1 MEERSSALTFAFTVL
16 FQTDRTRAIAAAK
29 EAAAKLAE
37 VKEAPAARGKRGR
50 PSGIS
55 PPGSLKKSRQE
66 TKAQREAEQAAAEA
80 EKAAAEAAAPAEKPP
95 GKRKA
100 AKNKSRAR
108 KHRKVS
114 ENKQRVHKGSETR
127 KANFFLM
134 LFCLMLFSFVDARRQ
149 EELSQRRI
157 RGWKL
162 ARLL

>member
-16 FQTDRTRAIAAAK
+16 FQTERTRAIAARR
-29 EAAAKLAE
+29 EAEAKLAE

-66 TKAQREAEQAAAEA
+66 TKAQQEADAAAEQ
-80 EKAAAEAAAPAEKPP
+80 AAAEAAAPAEKPP

-108 KHRKVS
+108 KQRKVS